1 MKYFNCC
8 VIASVCLTV
17 FLGFQVN
24 AQEFR
29 YEVEQDR
36 TIGHRDGELII
47 SENGIEYHARKRANE
62 NRQWTY
68 RGDIKVLEILSPT
81 KIRIWTYKD
90 RGALLGKDE
99 SLTFKLVD
107 AELDQKV
114 SDFLRERLP
123 RGFVTSFVEEYG
135 TLLAKIPVKHSHRL
149 GGCEGLLKVYPDRLI
164 YDSETGHD
172 SRSWRWTDIRSVGR
186 PDIYR
191 LDIETFEPQFGA
203 SSRSFNLTLKEQMPD
218 RIYDLVWS
226 QIYRPTPLIRPDS
239 GERR

>member
-17 FLGFQVN
+17 FLGLQVN
-24 AQEFR
+24 AREFR

-47 SENGIEYHARKRANE
+47 SENRIEYRSRKRANE
-62 NRQWTY
+62 SRRWTY
-68 RGDIKVLEILSPT
+68 SGDIKLLEILSPT
-81 KIRIWTYKD
+81 KIRLWTYKD
-90 RGALLGKDE
+90 RKLLLGKDE
-99 SLTFKLVD
+99 SLTFKLVNGQ
-107 AELDQKV
+107 LDQKL
-114 SDFLRERLP
+114 SDFVRERLP
-123 RGFVTSFVEEYG
+123 RAFVTSFVEEDG
-135 TLLAKIPVKHSHRL
+135 TLLATIPIKHSHRF

-186 PDIYR
+186 PDVYR
-191 LDIETFEPQFGA
+191 LDIETFEPEIGA
-203 SSRSFNLTLKEQMPD
+203 SNRSFNFILKKQMPH
-218 RIYDLVWS
+218 RIYDLLWDR
-226 QIYRPTPLIRPDS
+226 IYRPTPLIRPDS

>member
-8 VIASVCLTV
+8 VISSVCLTV

-29 YEVEQDR
+29 YEVQQDR

-47 SENGIEYHARKRANE
+47 SENGIEYRARKRANE

-68 RGDIKVLEILSPT
+68 SGDIKVLEILSPT

-90 RGALLGKDE
+90 RKALLGTDE

-107 AELDQKV
+107 AQLDQKV

-123 RGFVTSFVEEYG
+123 RAFVTSFVEEDG
-135 TLLAKIPVKHSHRL
+135 TLFATIPVKHSHRF

-191 LDIETFEPQFGA
+191 LDIETFEPPIGA
-203 SSRSFNLTLKEQMPD
+203 SSRSFNFTLKKQMPD
-218 RIYDLVWS
+218 RIYDLLWS
-226 QIYRPTPLIRPDS
+226 RIYRPTPLIRPDS